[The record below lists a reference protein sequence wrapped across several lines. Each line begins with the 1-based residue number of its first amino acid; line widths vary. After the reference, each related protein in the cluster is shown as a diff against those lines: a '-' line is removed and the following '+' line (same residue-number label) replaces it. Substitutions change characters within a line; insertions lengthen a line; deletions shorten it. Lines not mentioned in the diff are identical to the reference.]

1 MGRKRDRNSQDRQA
15 PPFNKKRIVRHSI
28 YDRLNKI
35 DLLVNR
41 FSFSI
46 RQQWFSPF
54 LIICLLKIHVRN
66 SFSLVSKRHL
76 AGFAEGDEARA
87 ATLFPDPII
96 IISGFGKWRGR
107 HYHVFINMNTSR
119 VKNSRRKPQT
129 RKLFFLSHRVLPFR
143 SCRATCRRS
152 CSRRQEL
159 TRGA

>member
-15 PPFNKKRIVRHSI
+15 PPFNKKRIVCHSI

-76 AGFAEGDEARA
+76 AGFAKGDEVRA
-87 ATLFPDPII
+87 AALFPDPLIV
-96 IISGFGKWRGR
+96 ISGFRKCRRR
-107 HYHVFINMNTSR
+107 HYHVFIPR
-119 VKNSRRKPQT
+119 VKNSRRRPQT
-129 RKLFFLSHRVLPFR
+129 RKLFCLSHRVPPFR

-159 TRGA
+159 TRRA